1 MGIWVNKVQE
11 VGKGMKKKKHRTEK
25 RRGEERSSQS
35 VLAWGICCLM
45 SLALDA
51 IKHYVATPLPPTPG
65 LVIQLTKLRQRCY
78 NEG

>member
-1 MGIWVNKVQE
+1 MGIWVNEVQE
-11 VGKGMKKKKHRTEK
+11 VGKGKEKKKN
-25 RRGEERSSQS
+25 RRVEQRSSQS

-51 IKHYVATPLPPTPG
+51 IKHYVAKQSPPTPR
-65 LVIQLTKLRQRCY
+65 LVIQLTKLRRRCY